1 MDLSDILVSACE
13 LANARAA
20 KILGVRADQHAALSI
35 TEFVEIFKENWEF
48 VVATEALAK
57 RMIASLRGVTA
68 TQASLHMPNLL
79 KADVQARTF
88 LIAYH
93 GARLTK
99 SAKAVEE
106 EQWAQI
112 DVPASVQHTV
122 DLLISSATEDSPEC
136 LIPPG
141 PSTVSNGNAD
151 AAPTKQLNIEDRG
164 FFIVKATSETL
175 VLLADYL
182 KIVINLELVVM
193 DVMSRII
200 EFLKVCRVCTAAVPV

>member
-1 MDLSDILVSACE
+1 MDLSDILASACE

-48 VVATEALAK
+48 VVATETLAK
-57 RMIASLRGVTA
+57 RMIVSLRGVTA
-68 TQASLHMPNLL
+68 SQVSDCLL
-79 KADVQARTF
+79 LIRFCPDEQARTF

-106 EQWAQI
+106 EQWTQI
-112 DVPASVQHTV
+112 DVTSSVQHTV
-122 DLLISSATEDSPEC
+122 DLLVSSATEDSAEC
-136 LIPPG
+136 FIPPRHDA
-141 PSTVSNGNAD
+141 TANGTANGTLA
-151 AAPTKQLNIEDRG
+151 KQLNIEEKG
-164 FFIVKATSETL
+164 FFVVKATSETL
-175 VLLADYL
+175 ELLADYL

-200 EFLKVCRVCTAAVPV
+200 EFLKASYPSC

>member
-1 MDLSDILVSACE
+1 MAY
-13 LANARAA
+13 
-20 KILGVRADQHAALSI
+20 Q
-35 TEFVEIFKENWEF
+35 
-48 VVATEALAK
+48 
-57 RMIASLRGVTA
+57 
-68 TQASLHMPNLL
+68 
-79 KADVQARTF
+79 QARTF

-106 EQWAQI
+106 EQWTQI
-112 DVPASVQHTV
+112 DVPSSVQHTV
-122 DLLISSATEDSPEC
+122 DLLVSSATEDSAEC
-136 LIPPG
+136 FIPPRHNV
-141 PSTVSNGNAD
+141 STNGEANGAL
-151 AAPTKQLNIEDRG
+151 AKQLNIEDRG

-200 EFLKVCRVCTAAVPV
+200 EFLKVSFFLLFVEKTQLNSSLSILVLAKSSLEQELCGRQVSRTLPPNT